1 VRTRDATDPSGGSR
15 PEAASYGRS
24 APAPAHGAPDV
35 FSYYDRIYIAEI
47 STNKELMKKWKDN
60 EVIDLRT
67 E

>member
-1 VRTRDATDPSGGSR
+1 VEIERIEES
-15 PEAASYGRS
+15 
-24 APAPAHGAPDV
+24 DV

-47 STNKELMKKWKDN
+47 STNKELMNKWKDN